1 MKWIISLAVVP
12 VALLGCA
19 QIETHEERH
28 ARLSGVVTRD
38 FVSGA
43 IQPQTLG
50 KFESECQRVA
60 RRQCTPADREKVS
73 QELIR
78 QAWVRT
84 APEREA
90 KAAEAAKIKAD
101 LESGK
106 RSPQTWAEASMLY
119 QAIPGDGLAMRPSI
133 SGGDGKYYV
142 LQAYITAKQGDS
154 YIFWWADSPIVSRGA
169 YGMQAMGAVFER
181 PAFIEDGVGFNSHV
195 KVVGRYV
202 NNRTLNLVHGAQAVV
217 PVFDDAHIFRWSRH

>member
-12 VALLGCA
+12 VALFGCA

-28 ARLSGVVTRD
+28 ARLSGEVTGA

-60 RRQCTPADREKVS
+60 RRQCTPADREKVN
-73 QELIR
+73 QELAR

-90 KAAEAAKIKAD
+90 KAVEGAKIKAD

-106 RSPQTWAEASMLY
+106 RKPQTWEEASVLY
-119 QAIPGDGLAMRPSI
+119 QAMPGDGLAMRPLM

-154 YIFWWADSPIVSRGA
+154 YIFWWADSPLVSRGA
-169 YGMQAMGAVFER
+169 YGMQAMGAVFEN
-181 PAFIEDGVGFNSHV
+181 PAHIDVGVGFNMHV
-195 KVVGRYV
+195 KVVGRYIG
-202 NNRTLNLVHGAQAVV
+202 NQTIRLVDGASAVV
-217 PVFDDAHIFRWSRH
+217 PVFDNAHIFRW